1 VDGEVRADPD
11 PAAGDGRGSGEP
23 VAWIV
28 VRVRG
33 GIHSRRDIQQT
44 LRELHL
50 TRANHATILPEE
62 PSFRGMLMATQG
74 YVTWGEADAE
84 TIQALLAARGQT
96 RTGAKLSSPP
106 AGTPPVSELAASV
119 IGTGLARVKSL
130 RPLVRL
136 TPPKGG
142 WKSTKKPFSLGGALG
157 YRGRAIN
164 DLVKRMM

>member
-1 VDGEVRADPD
+1 M
-11 PAAGDGRGSGEP
+11 
-23 VAWIV
+23 AWIV

-50 TRANHATILPEE
+50 TRANHATVIPEE

-74 YVTWGEADAE
+74 YVTWGEADIE
-84 TIQALLAARGQT
+84 TVQALLTARGQT
-96 RTGAKLSSPP
+96 RTGAKLSAPP
-106 AGTPPVSELAASV
+106 KDTPSVPELAASV
-119 IGTGLARVKSL
+119 IGGGLARVKTL
-130 RPLVRL
+130 KPLVRL

-164 DLVKRMM
+164 DLVQRMM